1 MSTTKIHVEIAGQII
16 SATLSDNS
24 AANSLI
30 KQLPLTLTFNDYN
43 AVEKTG
49 ALPEALDLSRM
60 PQGAEPQIG
69 DIGYYAPNQ
78 VLVLYYGKV
87 GYWPGIVRLGKFE
100 EDPAVVEKLPNG
112 TVATIKLAP

>member
-24 AANSLI
+24 AATSLI

-69 DIGYYAPNQ
+69 DIGYCTQPGARPLLRQGRLLAGHHPVGQIRGGSSGCRKAPE
-78 VLVLYYGKV
+78 
-87 GYWPGIVRLGKFE
+87 RHCR
-100 EDPAVVEKLPNG
+100 DA
-112 TVATIKLAP
+112 